1 MQSDFT
7 ASTMFDG
14 ERLPYV
20 LEPAKSGTDL
30 VELAARHN
38 DALDEKLLEHGAL
51 LFRGFGVRTI
61 EQFDRAIGVL
71 SKNRAD
77 YMYRSTPRTAVGK
90 SIYTATEYPAERE
103 IPLHNENAYQS
114 SWPLRVAFCCIT
126 PPASGGETPIADMRR
141 VSATIGQ
148 ALLESFE
155 TRRVRYTRHY
165 HPHFDLPWQ
174 EVFQTNDR
182 ADVESYCKSNAISY
196 EWIGPSTL
204 RTAHTCQGTAHH
216 PVTNERVFFN
226 QAHLFHRSSLGAE
239 MAELMTEAFGTEQL
253 PRHATYGDGSE
264 ISEQDLEVV
273 GDAFRSAAVSFPWQA
288 GDVMILD
295 NMQAAH
301 GRRPFDGDR
310 KIVAALLDPH
320 SDIPLAQ
327 ALA

>member
-1 MQSDFT
+1 MGSVFLTFSSRQRAVPTSLNSQPGTTTLWMKSFSSMARSCFEDLACEPSSNSIVRS
-7 ASTMFDG
+7 ASYRKIGLITCIDR
-14 ERLPYV
+14 RL
-20 LEPAKSGTDL
+20 G
-30 VELAARHN
+30 R
-38 DALDEKLLEHGAL
+38 
-51 LFRGFGVRTI
+51 
-61 EQFDRAIGVL
+61 L
-71 SKNRAD
+71 SENRSTPQ
-77 YMYRSTPRTAVGK
+77 RSTPR
-90 SIYTATEYPAERE
+90 ERE